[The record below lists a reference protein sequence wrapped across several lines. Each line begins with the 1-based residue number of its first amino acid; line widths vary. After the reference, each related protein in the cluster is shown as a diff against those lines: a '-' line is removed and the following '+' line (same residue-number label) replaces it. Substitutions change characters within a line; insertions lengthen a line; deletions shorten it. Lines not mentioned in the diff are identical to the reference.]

1 MDAGSTFLRSDSDK
15 HLWILISDPAQD
27 PQQVLIVNL
36 TTLDDRKEK
45 VCLLHV
51 GDHPWIRHET
61 CVNYAD
67 AVVTTVPKL
76 LTAKDAGAIVLQQP
90 FSATV
95 LQRIREG
102 AMDSA
107 RLSLDN
113 AEILIT
119 QGLVSP

>member
-76 LTAKDAGAIVLQQP
+76 LTAKDAGAIVLSNHFRP
-90 FSATV
+90 
-95 LQRIREG
+95 RCC
-102 AMDSA
+102 
-107 RLSLDN
+107 N
-113 AEILIT
+113 AFAK
-119 QGLVSP
+119 VP